1 MSPSPMRPLRK
12 NEYVGI
18 KRYRS
23 RAQKLRAWARRKA
36 NAEPEQ
42 VFTPWLPLEE
52 HRWLVAYCRAARAA
66 CIAAQ
71 SASRPGMAWTSS
83 SAIRV
88 GSCTSSASTAYGD
101 GTC

>member
-42 VFTPWLPLEE
+42 VFTPWLPLEPVWQVLDAGHPDLTPRIHE
-52 HRWLVAYCRAARAA
+52 QPR
-66 CIAAQ
+66 
-71 SASRPGMAWTSS
+71 
-83 SAIRV
+83 
-88 GSCTSSASTAYGD
+88 
-101 GTC
+101 